1 LNFHHVPVLLNEPV
15 EGLNIKPA
23 GVYVD
28 CTLGGGG
35 HAYEIV
41 RRMAESGLLIGID
54 QDAEAVAAAARK
66 LENASSA
73 NVKII
78 RDNFINLETILQELD
93 ITGVDGFLA
102 DLGVSSF
109 QLDNPER
116 GFSYQHDAPLDMR
129 MDKTQEFSAW
139 DIVNNYSE
147 QELGRVIWEYGE
159 EKWARRIASF
169 IVERRQRM
177 PIETTGELVEVIK
190 GAIPAK
196 ARRTGP
202 HPAKRVFQAL
212 RIEVNNEMEV
222 LRKVL
227 HTMVKFL
234 APGGR
239 VCIISFHSLEDRI
252 VKETF
257 REYSRGCTCPPDF
270 PQCVCGKSAV
280 LKILTKKP
288 LEASKEE
295 KYANP
300 RARSAKLRIA
310 EKLSCNKSQRR

>member
-1 LNFHHVPVLLNEPV
+1 MNFHHVPVLLNETV
-15 EGLNIKPA
+15 KGLNIKPA

-129 MDKTQEFSAW
+129 MDRTQEFSAW

-147 QELGRVIWEYGE
+147 QELGRVIWK
-159 EKWARRIASF
+159 EK
-169 IVERRQRM
+169 V
-177 PIETTGELVEVIK
+177 
-190 GAIPAK
+190 
-196 ARRTGP
+196 RT
-202 HPAKRVFQAL
+202 
-212 RIEVNNEMEV
+212 
-222 LRKVL
+222 
-227 HTMVKFL
+227 
-234 APGGR
+234 
-239 VCIISFHSLEDRI
+239 
-252 VKETF
+252 
-257 REYSRGCTCPPDF
+257 
-270 PQCVCGKSAV
+270 
-280 LKILTKKP
+280 
-288 LEASKEE
+288 
-295 KYANP
+295 
-300 RARSAKLRIA
+300 
-310 EKLSCNKSQRR
+310 